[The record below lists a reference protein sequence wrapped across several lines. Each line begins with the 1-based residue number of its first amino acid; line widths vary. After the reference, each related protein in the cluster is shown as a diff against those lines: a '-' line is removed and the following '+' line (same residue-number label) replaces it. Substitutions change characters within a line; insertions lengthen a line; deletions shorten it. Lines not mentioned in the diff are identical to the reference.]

1 MEANLNIHGN
11 FKQEEIG
18 KILIKNTDHNIDDP
32 CFKLA

>member
-18 KILIKNTDHNIDDP
+18 KILSKYTDHNTDDP
-32 CFKLA
+32 YFTLA